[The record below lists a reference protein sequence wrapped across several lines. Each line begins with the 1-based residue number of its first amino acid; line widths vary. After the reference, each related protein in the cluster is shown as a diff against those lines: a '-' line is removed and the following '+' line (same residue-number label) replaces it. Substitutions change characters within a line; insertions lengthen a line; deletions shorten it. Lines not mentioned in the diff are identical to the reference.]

1 MPYTMYATISIM
13 GFCSITTA
21 LTCHG
26 QLRQAPWT
34 WVKRWRH
41 HDLVSTRVTELH
53 RWRSRSVWLV
63 MRHRTNWCQLPSTP
77 YALHDSLRRRDIC
90 AEAPTPNSV
99 TCITVTAMCTTCILS
114 AEYLTRFCA
123 FQAQI
128 FTERQPPGI
137 SNEFSALFGRR
148 WRSKPKFNYADVA
161 LLLQNVNLSLFC
173 ISRTLQD
180 ISYERW
186 GIDIDHRLAN

>member
-1 MPYTMYATISIM
+1 MVSQTLPAWKPMPYTMYATINIT
-13 GFCSITTA
+13 GFRSITTA

-41 HDLVSTRVTELH
+41 HDLVSTRLTELH

-63 MRHRTNWCQLPSTP
+63 MWHRTNWCQSP
-77 YALHDSLRRRDIC
+77 YTLHDPLRRRDIC

-114 AEYLTRFCA
+114 AEYFARFGRR
-123 FQAQI
+123 F
-128 FTERQPPGI
+128 FTKRWPPGI
-137 SNEFSALFGRR
+137 SNEGAARFGRR
-148 WRSKPKFNYADVA
+148 G
-161 LLLQNVNLSLFC
+161 
-173 ISRTLQD
+173 
-180 ISYERW
+180 EE
-186 GIDIDHRLAN
+186 